1 MQIKDYLN
9 VLTKRWW
16 VIVLVAFA
24 AAVAAYGFSKLQ
36 TPLYRSRA
44 LYQISF
50 NRVDT
55 GGNMFADTLLNSYIG
70 RVYQPD
76 KMQAISDQ
84 LGLDMGSGETLMKFV
99 RIQPQ
104 PANLTIAIEADAYDP
119 ETSRAIASLVG
130 TILNDQIVEVNRNYT
145 GEDRA
150 VPQLVQSARV
160 GVLARPQTKINVFA
174 GGLLGGILGL
184 LLIFIL
190 EYMDDTLKTA
200 EDVER
205 FAGLATIGLIPS
217 GATASARRGRA
228 ATAIGIV
235 AGRDQARHARSE
247 EDRHD

>member
-1 MQIKDYLN
+1 MQIKEYLN
-9 VLTKRWW
+9 VLKKRWW
-16 VIVLVAFA
+16 VIVLVAFSA
-24 AAVAAYGFSKLQ
+24 AAAAYGFSKSQ

-55 GGNMFADTLLNSYIG
+55 GGNMFADTLLNSYVG

-104 PANLTIAIEADAYDP
+104 PSNLAIAIEADAYDP
-119 ETSRAIASLVG
+119 ATSRALASLVG
-130 TILNDQIVEVNRNYT
+130 TVLNDQIVEVNRNYT

-150 VPQLVQSARV
+150 VSQLVQSARE
-160 GVLARPQTKINVFA
+160 GVLAKPQTRINVLA

-184 LLIFIL
+184 LLIFVL
-190 EYMDDTLKTA
+190 EYLDDTLKTA

-205 FAGLATIGLIPS
+205 FAGLATIGVIPS
-217 GATASARRGRA
+217 GAATGARRGRPA
-228 ATAIGIV
+228 AASGIV
-235 AGRDQARHARSE
+235 AGKKPPDKERYD
-247 EDRHD
+247 

>member
-9 VLTKRWW
+9 VLKKRWW
-16 VIVLVAFA
+16 VIVLVAFSA
-24 AAVAAYGFSKLQ
+24 AAAAYGFSKLQ

-104 PANLTIAIEADAYDP
+104 PANLTITIEADAYDP

-150 VPQLVQSARV
+150 VPQLVQSARA
-160 GVLARPQTKINVFA
+160 GFLAKPQTKINVLA
-174 GGLLGGILGL
+174 GAILGGILGL

-200 EDVER
+200 ADVER
-205 FAGLATIGLIPS
+205 FAGLVTIGIIPS
-217 GATASARRGRA
+217 GAAGAPRGRP
-228 ATAIGIV
+228 ATATGIV
-235 AGRDQARHARSE
+235 AGKSHAEAKSPE
-247 EDRHD
+247 PDEHD